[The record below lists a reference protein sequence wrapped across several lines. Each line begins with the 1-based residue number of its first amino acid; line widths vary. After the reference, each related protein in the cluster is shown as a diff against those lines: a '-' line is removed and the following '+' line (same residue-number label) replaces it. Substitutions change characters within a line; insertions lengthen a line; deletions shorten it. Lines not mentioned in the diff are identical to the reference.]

1 MRALPHLTAK
11 VFADKRRRRIGI
23 LGGSFN
29 PAHAGHAHI
38 ADTALKQLGLD
49 EVWWMISPQNP
60 LKSSADMAPFAA
72 RFSSAMA
79 AASLSSY
86 AKFMRIS
93 KLEDASGLTQTALT
107 LHHITSRCPNARFVW
122 VMGAD
127 NLASFHHWHRPDLI
141 AGKMAIAVINR
152 PGARAPGLGGRGAR
166 IAGRRLHPR
175 RLAAAQFPPR
185 HWCFINAKLNY
196 HSASRIRAGKSA

>member
-1 MRALPHLTAK
+1 MRALPHQTAK

-29 PAHAGHAHI
+29 PAHAGHCHI

-49 EVWWMISPQNP
+49 EIWWMVSPQNP
-60 LKSSADMAPFAA
+60 LKSPADMAPFAT

-79 AASLSSY
+79 AASGSGY

-93 KLEDASGLTQTALT
+93 TLEDTSGLTQTALT
-107 LHHITSRCPNARFVW
+107 LHHIKSRCPKARLVW

-127 NLASFHHWHRPDLI
+127 NLASFHQWHRPETI
-141 AGKMAIAVINR
+141 AKKMSIAVVNR
-152 PGARAPGLGGRGAR
+152 PGARASGLGGRGAR
-166 IAGRRLHPR
+166 IAGLRLSPR
-175 RLAAAQFPPR
+175 RLAAAKFPAR
-185 HWCFINAKLNY
+185 HWCFINAKLDH
-196 HSASRIRAGKSA
+196 HSATLIRAGQSA